1 MVRSS
6 FSNFIGGLRAEIS
19 SSLSLPALSAG
30 ITSGLGLLVA
40 QVAFG
45 TFIFSGALAPYSS
58 QGVGLVLFGNFA
70 ACLLVALAGGYRG
83 AVAGLS
89 PVLVLVMATIAAT
102 IKADR
107 DVLFVTTACAL
118 IISAVATGMCCLLV
132 GRFRLANLLRFIPYP
147 VAGGFVAGI
156 GGAVCLAA
164 ISLMGANQDWQAA
177 RLLEPVVL
185 WTWFPGLAYGVVL
198 YGAMKRWRNPV
209 ILPVSVLLAVGAYH
223 VALSSLGIS
232 DGEAKA
238 AGLLLISTAEGN
250 LWPAL
255 WPADLAHVDWSAIVG
270 QIPNM
275 MTLILIA
282 LICVIMN
289 VAGLE
294 VAVDEELDWDREF
307 RATGFASI
315 IAGFGGGTV
324 ATVIVPASLRSKL
337 FRAATRLTGVIAAC
351 VIGVTLLFGDRM
363 MELVPTAFVGG
374 MLIFAGL
381 GMLDQGLV
389 RSRKRLPGSEY
400 AIILLIFVVII
411 FFGLLEGVGT
421 GAVATLVFFAVRL
434 SRVDTIASHFTARER
449 RSNKARSVP
458 DRAILLEEGGRVQ
471 AYQLQGYIF
480 FGSVSVLADRLRK
493 SLDGPSRPSCLMID
507 FTDVSG
513 FDFSAVSVVARF
525 VQRANAAGVR
535 MVLSGLSE
543 KLRFS
548 LERNIVPSVF
558 AELWLEPNPD
568 LGLERCEE
576 LIITTWRGDAATMEQ
591 QRTSLLE
598 HTIDDLERYLE
609 RQVLFEDL
617 IEALRPWLTPRDY
630 AAEALLA
637 GADAPREGLQLLLSG
652 RASVHDS
659 EGRRL
664 RQCSPGDAIWPV
676 DPATDTKTTVIAD
689 ELCRTMLLTPDA
701 RRWLEEHEQGL
712 AIKLYRYML
721 AEYFRTEPDESLS
734 RQDGTAGNE
743 DSA

>member
-1 MVRSS
+1 MKSS
-6 FSNFIGGLRAEIS
+6 PKHLAGGLRTEIP

-70 ACLLVALAGGYRG
+70 ACLLIALAGGYRG
-83 AVAGLS
+83 AIAGLS

-102 IKADR
+102 MKADSE
-107 DVLFVTTACAL
+107 VLFVTTACAL

-156 GGAVCLAA
+156 GGVVCLAA
-164 ISLMGANQDWQAA
+164 MSLMGANPDWRAT
-177 RLLEPVVL
+177 LLEPAVL
-185 WTWFPGLAYGVVL
+185 WTWFPGLAYGVAL
-198 YGAMKRWRNPV
+198 YGAMKRWGNPV
-209 ILPVSVLLAVGAYH
+209 ILPASVLLAIGAYH
-223 VALSSLGIS
+223 FGLSTLGIS
-232 DGEAKA
+232 DGEARE
-238 AGLLLISTAEGN
+238 AGLLLISTAQGS

-255 WPADLAHVDWSAIVG
+255 WPADLAHVDWPAIVG

-275 MTLILIA
+275 LTLILIA

-294 VAVDEELDWDREF
+294 VAVDEDLDWNREF
-307 RATGFASI
+307 RATGVASI
-315 IAGFGGGTV
+315 VAGLGGGTV

-337 FRAATRLTGVIAAC
+337 FRATTRLTGVIAAC
-351 VIGVTLLFGDRM
+351 VIGAALLFGDGM
-363 MELVPTAFVGG
+363 LELVPTAFVGG
-374 MLIFAGL
+374 MLVFAGL
-381 GMLDQGLV
+381 GMLDQGLM

-411 FFGLLEGVGT
+411 FFGLIEGVGT

-434 SRVDTIASHFTARER
+434 SRVNTIASHFTTRER

-458 DRAILLEEGGRVQ
+458 DRAILLAEGDRVQ
-471 AYQLQGYIF
+471 TYRLQGYVF

-525 VQRANAAGVR
+525 VQRANAAGVH

-543 KLRFS
+543 KLQFS
-548 LERNIVPSVF
+548 LERNVAPSVF
-558 AELWLEPNPD
+558 AELWLEPNVD

-576 LIITTWRGDAATMEQ
+576 LIIAAWKADAAAMEQ
-591 QRTSLLE
+591 RRTSLLE
-598 HTIDDLERYLE
+598 HTVDDLEHYLE
-609 RQVLFEDL
+609 RQVHFEDL
-617 IEALRPWLTPRDY
+617 IEALRPWLIPRGY
-630 AAEALLA
+630 AAEEVLA
-637 GADAPREGLQLLLSG
+637 GPDVPREGLQLLLSG

-659 EGRRL
+659 EGLRL
-664 RQCSPGDAIWPV
+664 RQCSPGDAVWPV
-676 DPATDTKTTVIAD
+676 DPAADTKTTVVAD
-689 ELCRTMLLTPDA
+689 ESCHAMLLTPDA

-721 AEYFRTEPDESLS
+721 AEHFRAEPDEDLP
-734 RQDGTAGNE
+734 QDGTAERE
-743 DSA
+743 DLDSP